1 MLAKKNLMNHLTILI
16 LGVMAITLGMAPQA
30 EGVLARFI
38 NIKKGAGDTRFH
50 LGELEAFEAGVVPD
64 EAGAVGR
71 GGATSRNDIAGVT
84 TFNLTDGPEIGTTQ
98 GLEHGPVGGP

>member
-1 MLAKKNLMNHLTILI
+1 MEITACGGRNAHLGTVLAKKNLMNHLTILI

-84 TFNLTDGPEIGTTQ
+84 TFILRMAPR
-98 GLEHGPVGGP
+98 